1 MSSERNDLTQGGI
14 LRKLLLVAFPII
26 GTQVIQMTYNLT
38 DMFWLG
44 RLGSE
49 AVAASGSVG
58 MYMWLSM
65 SFIVLGSIGAQIGV
79 SQNAGR
85 GNMAAAKDIGRSAA
99 QLNLFTG
106 VLYGLALFLLNG
118 LFIGFFNIKEA
129 AVAEAAR
136 EYLKIIALGIPFNF
150 FAAASTGIH
159 NGAGNSRS
167 PFFINAIGLVLNMLL
182 DPIMIFTFD
191 MGIKGAAYATVIAQ
205 VVVGVLSFFALKKFR
220 GRPFE
225 EFTLFKKPDF
235 SKVKTILK
243 WSAPS
248 GIESFLFC
256 FLTMIISRMVAQWG
270 ADAIA
275 AQRVGSQIESLS
287 WLVAGG
293 FCSALTA
300 FVGQNFG
307 AEKFDRIKKCFGL
320 STVAM
325 IAYGVF
331 IFAVMFFGGG
341 IIFSFFLP
349 GGGEVLAIG
358 VRYTKILAA
367 SQVLA
372 CFEAVAAGF
381 FRGKGRTVPPSV
393 VSISVNILRVLLAYI
408 LSRGAL
414 GLTGI
419 WVAVSVGTA
428 SRGLLMYL
436 WYALSQ
442 DRGLRLSKS
451 RLVDK

>member
-65 SFIVLGSIGAQIGV
+65 SFIILGSVGAQIGV
-79 SQNAGR
+79 SQSFGR
-85 GNMAAAKDIGRSAA
+85 GDITEAKAVGRTAA

-106 VLYGLALFLLNG
+106 ILYGLILFLFNG
-118 LFIGFFNIKEA
+118 LLIGFFQIKEA
-129 AVAEAAR
+129 PVAEAAR
-136 EYLKIIALGIPFNF
+136 EYLRIIALGIPFNF
-150 FAAASTGIH
+150 FATASTGIY

-167 PFFINAIGLVLNMLL
+167 PFFINAIGLAINMIL
-182 DPIMIFTFD
+182 DPIMIFTFG

-205 VVVGVLSFFALKKFR
+205 VIVGTLSFLALKKFKA
-220 GRPFE
+220 RPFK
-225 EFTLFKKPDF
+225 EFSLIKKPDF
-235 SKVKTILK
+235 SKVKMILK
-243 WSAPS
+243 WSAPT
-248 GIESFLFC
+248 GVESFLFC

-307 AEKFDRIKKCFGL
+307 AEKFDRIKKCFRL
-320 STVAM
+320 STFAM

-331 IFAVMFFGGG
+331 IFSVMFFGGG
-341 IIFSFFLP
+341 VIFSFFLP
-349 GGGEVLAIG
+349 EGGTVLAIG
-358 VRYTKILAA
+358 IQYTKILAV
-367 SQVLA
+367 SQVPA
-372 CFEAVAAGF
+372 CFEAVASGF
-381 FRGKGRTVPPSV
+381 FRGKGRTVPPSA
-393 VSISVNILRVLLAYI
+393 VSISVNTLRVLLAYL
-408 LSRGAL
+408 LSRGSL
-414 GLTGI
+414 GLAGI
-419 WVAVSVGTA
+419 WVALSVGTG
-428 SRGLLMYL
+428 SRGILMYL
-436 WYALSQ
+436 WYGLSQ
-442 DRGLRLSKS
+442 DKGRAAVKKVS
-451 RLVDK
+451 